1 MCGFQGSAF
10 SDFYVHSPNVAKG
23 FGLTTVAKSGN
34 EVGRWARVNNYL
46 HEFGFS
52 AHVSKGF
59 GFTQEKN
66 GVEYIRWRTVN
77 HYLRGFGFSPLVGK
91 DDFLRGG
98 ILRRNGIM
106 RLVVTRGRRM
116 DKEAVKDFLRDT
128 REKRLAIAA
137 AKERM
142 ERTGQDVK
150 TIKSVRMDTKV
161 QTNHQFDLAEFVERL
176 EEAKLAYLKS
186 YEAWITRA
194 GVVYR
199 ILDAAGCHAELWVTI
214 SRRYLWARPW
224 NEVAKAV
231 GVSRRMANTYERRA
245 IERIAASEAAGEII
259 TRGRAALHDLVS
271 IPRATS

>member
-1 MCGFQGSAF
+1 M
-10 SDFYVHSPNVAKG
+10 
-23 FGLTTVAKSGN
+23 
-34 EVGRWARVNNYL
+34 WA
-46 HEFGFS
+46 
-52 AHVSKGF
+52 KGF

-66 GVEYIRWRTVN
+66 GVEYVRWRTVN

-106 RLVVTRGRRM
+106 RLVVTRGQRM
-116 DKEAVKDFLRDT
+116 DQEAVKDFLQDT

-199 ILDAAGCHAELWVTI
+199 ILDAAGCHAELWATI

-224 NEVAKAV
+224 DEVAKAV
-231 GVSRRMANTYERRA
+231 EVSRRMANTYERRA

-259 TRGRAALHDLVS
+259 TRAGAGAA
-271 IPRATS
+271 

>member
-1 MCGFQGSAF
+1 MNL
-10 SDFYVHSPNVAKG
+10 DFPH
-23 FGLTTVAKSGN
+23 L
-34 EVGRWARVNNYL
+34 W
-46 HEFGFS
+46 
-52 AHVSKGF
+52 
-59 GFTQEKN
+59 
-66 GVEYIRWRTVN
+66 
-77 HYLRGFGFSPLVGK
+77 GK
-91 DDFLRGG
+91 DDFFRGG

-106 RLVVTRGRRM
+106 RIVVTRGQRM
-116 DKEAVKDFLRDT
+116 DQEAVKDFLRDT
-128 REKRLAIAA
+128 REKRLAIAT

-199 ILDAAGCHAELWVTI
+199 ILDAAGCHAELWATI
-214 SRRYLWARPW
+214 SRRYLWARSW
-224 NEVAKAV
+224 DEVAKAV

-259 TRGRAALHDLVS
+259 TRAGAGAA
-271 IPRATS
+271 

>member
-1 MCGFQGSAF
+1 M
-10 SDFYVHSPNVAKG
+10 
-23 FGLTTVAKSGN
+23 
-34 EVGRWARVNNYL
+34 WA
-46 HEFGFS
+46 
-52 AHVSKGF
+52 KGF

-66 GVEYIRWRTVN
+66 GVEYVRWETVN
-77 HYLRGFGFSPLVGK
+77 GYLRGFGFSPLVGK

-106 RLVVTRGRRM
+106 RIVVTRGQRM
-116 DKEAVKDFLRDT
+116 DQEAVRSFLRDT

-142 ERTGQDVK
+142 ERTGQDIQ

-194 GVVYR
+194 GGS
-199 ILDAAGCHAELWVTI
+199 LPHP
-214 SRRYLWARPW
+214 RRCR
-224 NEVAKAV
+224 
-231 GVSRRMANTYERRA
+231 VSC
-245 IERIAASEAAGEII
+245 
-259 TRGRAALHDLVS
+259 
-271 IPRATS
+271 